1 MKTIAIAGASG
12 FVGSYLAKFFE
23 AKGYEIKPIGIETY
37 LNEKLLQSIIEESS
51 ILFNLSGAN
60 IAQRWSESYK
70 KILRDSRIDTT
81 KKLVDAIKC
90 SKNPPKLLVSTS
102 AVGIYTTNGSHDENR
117 FEYSNDFLGQLC
129 QEWESE
135 AQKATEYGLRTAI
148 FRFGVVLGKNGGALS
163 KMLPPFKM
171 GLGGVISD
179 GKAPFP
185 FIHIDDLARAYE
197 FVLENEKL
205 DGVFNLVAPVQTTN
219 EELTKAIGKVL
230 LRPTLFPVP
239 AFVLKLIFGEG
250 ATVLLDGQTVLP
262 TRLLESGFE
271 FNYPDINTAIK
282 DVVN

>member
-197 FVLENEKL
+197 FVIENEKL